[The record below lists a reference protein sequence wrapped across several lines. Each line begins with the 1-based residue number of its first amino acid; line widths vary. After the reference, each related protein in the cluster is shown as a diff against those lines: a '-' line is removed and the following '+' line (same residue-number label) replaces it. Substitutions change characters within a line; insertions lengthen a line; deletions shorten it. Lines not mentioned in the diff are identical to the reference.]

1 MFSVAGVGNRRL
13 RRSELIQRRAIVWM
27 LSLFPMPLILFLPRV
42 GEVSRCGMLAKY
54 DDVSFCQIAWNSG
67 NGTLDRYID
76 HSFDYRDYFSDAD
89 ARLPSF
95 FEETGTKVPSLVH
108 LVTSPWFYVV
118 FLVSLVY

>member
-27 LSLFPMPLILFLPRV
+27 LFFVSYAANLVLPRV

-54 DDVSFCQIAWNSG
+54 DDVSFAKSL
-67 NGTLDRYID
+67 GTVVTERLID
-76 HSFDYRDYFSDAD
+76 TLTILLITGITFSDAD

-95 FEETGTKVPSLVH
+95 LKIQVRKSLR
-108 LVTSPWFYVV
+108 WCIW
-118 FLVSLVY
+118 